1 MPVCLRTVTINNLVV
16 KDRGMSPHQQP
27 LGTAKVPDSYASAY
41 MLYFLLAGSV
51 VFLC

>member
-1 MPVCLRTVTINNLVV
+1 MPVCLRTVTINNLAVN
-16 KDRGMSPHQQP
+16 DRDISPHQQQ
-27 LGTAKVPDSYASAY
+27 LATAKVSGGYASAY